1 MIMKNTK
8 QFLGE
13 FEELVLLAILKIG
26 KDAYGVPIAKAIE
39 EASGRS
45 VSTGALYTTLSRLEE
60 KNFISSR
67 MGEKTEERGGRAK
80 KIFSNRD
87 CRQTGASKFI
97 GGSPGI
103 RRVKFGICVG
113 SAIEMEEQIQKKKG
127 KELDDEKPQQSVGF
141 VDEDVLAPEEI

>member
-1 MIMKNTK
+1 MKNTK

-26 KDAYGVPIAKAIE
+26 TDAYGVPIAEAIE

-80 KIFSNRD
+80 KYFQIEIAGKQVLQNSLEAR
-87 CRQTGASKFI
+87 RAL
-97 GGSPGI
+97 GGLNLE
-103 RRVKFGICVG
+103 F
-113 SAIEMEEQIQKKKG
+113 A
-127 KELDDEKPQQSVGF
+127 
-141 VDEDVLAPEEI
+141 